1 MGSSS
6 CLAIREQTFL
16 TGAQLSLSLSLYLP
30 DVIMNWTCLCLILS
44 LTALVSEALVLLD
57 PNTGRPREVAT
68 PQRKQS
74 VFRMGFV
81 SNLENNKVESSP
93 IRRSD
98 YISPSGVPLY
108 KLRKRNP
115 YGFGGKK

>member
-1 MGSSS
+1 MGSS

-16 TGAQLSLSLSLYLP
+16 TGALTLSLP
-30 DVIMNWTCLCLILS
+30 DVVMNWTCLCLILS
-44 LTALVSEALVLLD
+44 VAALVSEALVLLD
-57 PNTGRPREVAT
+57 PNTGRPTEMATT

-74 VFRMGFV
+74 MFTRMGFV
-81 SNLENNKVESSP
+81 NNLDNNKVQSSS

-108 KLRKRNP
+108 
-115 YGFGGKK
+115 

>member
-1 MGSSS
+1 MGSS

-16 TGAQLSLSLSLYLP
+16 TGALLSLSLS
-30 DVIMNWTCLCLILS
+30 LILS

-57 PNTGRPREVAT
+57 PNTGRPREVVAT

>member
-1 MGSSS
+1 MGSS

-16 TGAQLSLSLSLYLP
+16 TGAEHSLSLYLPP
-30 DVIMNWTCLCLILS
+30 DVIMNWTCLCLLLS

>member
-1 MGSSS
+1 MGSS
-6 CLAIREQTFL
+6 CLAIREPTFL
-16 TGAQLSLSLSLYLP
+16 TGAVLLSLS
-30 DVIMNWTCLCLILS
+30 ILS
-44 LTALVSEALVLLD
+44 LGALVSEALVLLD
-57 PNTGRPREVAT
+57 PNTGRPREVAA

-81 SNLENNKVESSP
+81 SNLENNKLESSP

-115 YGFGGKK
+115 YGFGG